1 MGLTGEQGVVI
12 PKTNIKNLMLND
24 EVIQA
29 VADNKFHIYAI
40 DTIEDGIEIL
50 MGITEKELDKII
62 NKKLQNMTKAELK

>member
-1 MGLTGEQGVVI
+1 MRRLKVYQVCKLMGLTGEQGVVI

-29 VADNKFHIYAI
+29 VADNKLHIYAI

-50 MGITEKELDKII
+50 MGITEKSLIK
-62 NKKLQNMTKAELK
+62 